1 MDRTAV
7 ISYDNIENRFL
18 FVLVAAKRA
27 LQLQKGARQRVD
39 VGSKKPTVV
48 AELEVLANK
57 VSYQL
62 PATAK
67 ELGLTK

>member
-1 MDRTAV
+1 MDRTAI

-27 LQLQKGARQRVD
+27 LQLQKGARPRVD
-39 VGSKKPTVV
+39 VATKKPTVV
-48 AELEVLANK
+48 AELEVLGRK
-57 VSYQL
+57 VNYQL
-62 PATAK
+62 PASAK